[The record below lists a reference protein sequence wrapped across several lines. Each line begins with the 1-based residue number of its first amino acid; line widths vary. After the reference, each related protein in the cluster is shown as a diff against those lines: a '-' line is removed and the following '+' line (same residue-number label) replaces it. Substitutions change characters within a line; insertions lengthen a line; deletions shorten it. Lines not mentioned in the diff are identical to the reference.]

1 MSHALQVAFEKS
13 WSTRRTMST
22 QQWAQLQAAVAHVG
36 DPHLI
41 TAQAC
46 FDLART
52 LGIEY
57 ENVGGWGAGAGA
69 RKGGYSFFLV
79 GGSP

>member
-1 MSHALQVAFEKS
+1 
-13 WSTRRTMST
+13 MST

-57 ENVGGWGAGAGA
+57 ENVGVGWG
-69 RKGGYSFFLV
+69 RDV
-79 GGSP
+79 GGWFQLLFLWVAGVYLQTLAVIGTRPQSA